1 MAQVYNMNSYSSYD
15 DKYLDELANYKRNG
29 EVLVERSL
37 SSAQKREKATVSKKK
52 TKKEE
57 ILQKL
62 IALGVSAAILG
73 GIATGTV
80 INAIDTISENA
91 IVYSAEKDFSRNVIQ
106 PNTHRTDDLQN
117 YFYDYED
124 IAKSITGEGKDFSSE
139 LYLTYSDIGE
149 YQTNLVLEK
158 TGYNGSLEEYAT
170 AAGYE
175 SIEDWSKAE
184 RGKIILSAEVD
195 EKKAELA
202 DMYTDY
208 VQSEEKPVVNND
220 YVGGK

>member
-91 IVYSAEKDFSRNVIQ
+91 IVYSAERDFSRNVIQ

-117 YFYDYED
+117 YFYDSVYHLG
-124 IAKSITGEGKDFSSE
+124 KYFLSKVNSISFPV
-139 LYLTYSDIGE
+139 IGCF
-149 YQTNLVLEK
+149 
-158 TGYNGSLEEYAT
+158 
-170 AAGYE
+170 
-175 SIEDWSKAE
+175 
-184 RGKIILSAEVD
+184 KI
-195 EKKAELA
+195 K
-202 DMYTDY
+202 
-208 VQSEEKPVVNND
+208 
-220 YVGGK
+220 

>member
-29 EVLVERSL
+29 DVLVERSL
-37 SSAQKREKATVSKKK
+37 SSAQKREKATVTKKK

-57 ILQKL
+57 FLQKI
-62 IALGVSAAILG
+62 IALGVSAAVLG
-73 GIATGTV
+73 GVTTGAI
-80 INAIDTISENA
+80 INAIDIFNENA

-124 IAKSITGEGKDFSSE
+124 IAKSITGEGKDFSNQ
-139 LYLTYSDIGE
+139 LYLTYSDLGE

-158 TGYNGSLEEYAT
+158 TGYNGSLGEYAT
-170 AAGYE
+170 DAGYE

-184 RGKIILSAEVD
+184 RGKIILGAEVD
-195 EKKAELA
+195 EKNAELA

-208 VQSEEKPVVNND
+208 NKSITSAVADDN